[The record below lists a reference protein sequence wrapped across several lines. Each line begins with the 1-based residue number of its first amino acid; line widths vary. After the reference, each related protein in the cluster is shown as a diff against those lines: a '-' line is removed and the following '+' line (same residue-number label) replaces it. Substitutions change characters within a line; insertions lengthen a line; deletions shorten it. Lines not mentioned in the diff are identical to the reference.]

1 MLLARC
7 YKHGWRRTVQRLC
20 INQKIS
26 QISDHFFG
34 LSDRERQVIAL
45 VCDALSNKEI
55 AEKLGVTLLKMKR
68 RR

>member
-1 MLLARC
+1 M
-7 YKHGWRRTVQRLC
+7 YQSK
-20 INQKIS
+20 NF
-26 QISDHFFG
+26 SDITEPFSE